1 MYHLGKMMR
10 FATPPLLLLVL
21 MVGIWGSACGDDSPP
36 GPNHG
41 LPVIDMRYD
50 GGTLRAEVATTVDER
65 AIGLGGRDALDDDA
79 GMLFVYDEPT
89 TPSFQMKNTLIPLD
103 LIWIGEGGRIVD
115 ITPDVQPEPGVR
127 DEDLRRYSPGA
138 PVRYVLEVNAGTAA
152 RLGLAVGNELEFET
166 GTKG

>member
-1 MYHLGKMMR
+1 MLR
-10 FATPPLLLLVL
+10 FAAAPLLLILL
-21 MVGIWGSACGDDSPP
+21 LAGACGGDDTAA
-36 GPNHG
+36 GPNDG

-79 GMLFVYDEPT
+79 GMLFAYDEPT
-89 TPSFQMKNTLIPLD
+89 TPSFWMKDTLIPLD
-103 LIWIGEGGRIVD
+103 LVWIGEGGRIVD